1 MDKRNCK
8 PMIQTLAFHIHW
20 RVSRIFFPFGSAVHI
35 SFPGI
40 CLLEISPVISVSTTA
55 VCKNERAVASESGTG
70 KTRTQAL
77 WHRRTCDQMSAA
89 QRVLGWCGS
98 PGFLTGIPGKRSTSE
113 PHLSPPGS
121 RSYRPVPASAPDRP
135 TGGAQRFGHGHRRG
149 TALQGKPLHSLL

>member
-8 PMIQTLAFHIHW
+8 PIIQTLAFHIYW
-20 RVSRIFFPFGSAVHI
+20 RVSWIFFPFCSTVHR

-55 VCKNERAVASESGTG
+55 VCKNERAVASESVTG

-77 WHRRTCDQMSAA
+77 WHRRACDQMSAA
-89 QRVLGWCGS
+89 QRVLCWCGS
-98 PGFLTGIPGKRSTSE
+98 PGFLTGIPGKRSPSE

-121 RSYRPVPASAPDRP
+121 SSYRPVPPCAPGRP
-135 TGGAQRFGHGHRRG
+135 TGGAQLFGHGLRRG
-149 TALQGKPLHSLL
+149 TALQGKLLNSWL